1 MIDCSTYV
9 KGVGASDV
17 ALLETIEI
25 GASPIVPAGV
35 TALTTVGD
43 RTCRLVQFT
52 PPIFTA
58 VVPERLV
65 PLIVI

>member
-1 MIDCSTYV
+1 M

-17 ALLETIEI
+17 ALLDTTAID
-25 GASPIVPAGV
+25 ASPAAPAGV
-35 TALTTVGD
+35 TALTNVGD
-43 RTCRLVQFT
+43 RTCKLVQAT